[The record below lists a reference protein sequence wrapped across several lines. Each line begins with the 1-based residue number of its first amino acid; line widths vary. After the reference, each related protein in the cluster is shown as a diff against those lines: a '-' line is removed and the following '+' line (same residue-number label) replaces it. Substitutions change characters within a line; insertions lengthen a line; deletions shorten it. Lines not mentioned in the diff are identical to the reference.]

1 MATTNQTAKAAPTGE
16 TTRAKNTA
24 GPSLLAPN
32 KPTTANTQKPA
43 TANTQKPATANTQP
57 QAAPNTQKPVPV
69 ATSSNEGLNSI
80 VSSNNLGPGSEPITA
95 GNNNFDKALNAELK
109 KEGSANN
116 TGKMVQGLNSRV
128 KTSQQLLDA
137 DKLSTEETGFFSK
150 LSSMAK
156 TAANNLLP
164 DASTSSNQ
172 GQNTDIGGM
181 DNLDAG
187 TLIDVQANSENYV
200 IILGV
205 FIVLVL
211 VILIYFFSKTFN
223 VSRTLDKMD
232 MYPRYQ
238 SLNAVDMTQEQATEP
253 LYKFQIASSYNSC
266 HSGSQMF
273 SYTSE
278 LITRSVLRSGARYV
292 ELNIF
297 SSKYGPKGV
306 PIVDSGY
313 ARGEWKLMLNTTTFE
328 SAIRMISENAFK
340 VANSEEGVPNNTDP
354 LFIGLN
360 LATGGNTYCL
370 DLMADILTDYF
381 RDKLLDAKYAF
392 QFNTNF
398 AKTPLRELENKV
410 IIFSSPGF
418 EGSRLEEFVNAV
430 WYSENFST
438 DAGLGSNSVGDSI
451 EGFRAIQN
459 SKSRSKSKT
468 KFTDTDTS
476 TKNAKKQND
485 GTDPLTALTRS
496 LTKEPPGAKQS
507 NKSSSAGGASDGQI
521 IAEKDKLTKDIR
533 SLTDELKESGLE
545 VQDVDELEPTEEPI
559 NDTTQNKKLSGTRK
573 TGKETENF
581 AESSADIPSPTG
593 LGLDQ
598 ILGKQQEQ
606 ARIMRICA
614 QDFDNPGFDGGRI
627 QAFTQAGGLVIVV
640 PHREGDYITQNY
652 DPQRAFELGCQFV
665 AMNFQDIDSNMDKY
679 ITRFETKAIL
689 PI

>member
-16 TTRAKNTA
+16 TTGAKNTA

-32 KPTTANTQKPA
+32 KPV
-43 TANTQKPATANTQP
+43 TANTQP
-57 QAAPNTQKPVPV
+57 QAAPNTQKPVPI

-80 VSSNNLGPGSEPITA
+80 VSSNNSGPGAGPITA

-109 KEGSANN
+109 KEGAANN
-116 TGKMVQGLNSRV
+116 TGKLVQGLNSRV

-137 DKLSTEETGFFSK
+137 DKPSTKETGFFSK

-164 DASTSSNQ
+164 NASTASNQ
-172 GQNTDIGGM
+172 GQNTDIVGM
-181 DNLDAG
+181 DEIDAG

-223 VSRTLDKMD
+223 VSRTLDKMA

-238 SLNAVDMTQEQATEP
+238 SLSSVDMTQEQATEP

-266 HSGSQMF
+266 HSGNQMF

-306 PIVDSGY
+306 PVVDSGY

-328 SAIRMISENAFK
+328 SAIRMISENAFR
-340 VANSEEGVPNNTDP
+340 VASSEEGVSNNTDP

-360 LATGGNTYCL
+360 LSTGGNTYCL

-418 EGSRLEEFVNAV
+418 EGSKLEEFVNAV
-430 WYSENFST
+430 WYSEDFSSS
-438 DAGLGSNSVGDSI
+438 AGLGTNTIADTTV
-451 EGFRAIQN
+451 EGFQASAQN
-459 SKSRSKSKT
+459 NRKTTQKT
-468 KFTDTDTS
+468 KRTTPS
-476 TKNAKKQND
+476 
-485 GTDPLTALTRS
+485 TDPLTALTRS

-507 NKSSSAGGASDGQI
+507 NKTSSAGGASDGQI

-533 SLTDELKESGLE
+533 SLADELKESGLE
-545 VQDVDELEPTEEPI
+545 VQDVDELEPAEEPT
-559 NDTTQNKKLSGTRK
+559 NDPIRK
-573 TGKETENF
+573 GVSKTDEDTEKF
-581 AESSADIPSPTG
+581 AESTVDIPSPTG

-598 ILGKQQEQ
+598 ILGKQQGQ
-606 ARIMRICA
+606 ASVMRVCA

-640 PHREGDYITQNY
+640 PHREGDYITRNY
-652 DPQRAFELGCQFV
+652 NPQRAFELGCQFV
-665 AMNFQDIDSNMDKY
+665 AMNFQDIDANMDKY

-689 PI
+689 PTN